1 MHIIL
6 PASLGE
12 TLTARASFPGIV
24 PMAGGTDL
32 LVRWPGTIERHEA
45 SYLDLSGVPEM
56 RAIRWTASHVEIGAT
71 ATYWDTLSDVRFG
84 QEFPMLQC
92 AARQIG
98 ALQIQTRGTWGGN
111 VANAS
116 PVADGVAALMAHDAT
131 VVLTSS
137 EGERSVPLASFYRGY
152 KDPRTRP
159 NELIRSLIVPRR
171 RQARAF
177 FEEGGLAPGPGH
189 LGALRRPVAHS
200 VEGWRVVAGGMAPT
214 VRRCTAVEGLLE
226 AGSPIRAPE
235 DLLAALDA
243 DVSPID
249 DVRGTARYRRQV
261 MARVLYHGLRE
272 HRGRGD

>member
-177 FEEGGLAPGPGH
+177 FEKVGSRRAQAISVLCVAPWRTPSRD
-189 LGALRRPVAHS
+189 GALSPA
-200 VEGWRVVAGGMAPT
+200 GWRPQCDAAPRSRACWRRGHRSELPRTYSPHWTPTSRPSTTSGGPHAI
-214 VRRCTAVEGLLE
+214 G
-226 AGSPIRAPE
+226 
-235 DLLAALDA
+235 
-243 DVSPID
+243 
-249 DVRGTARYRRQV
+249 
-261 MARVLYHGLRE
+261 
-272 HRGRGD
+272 GR